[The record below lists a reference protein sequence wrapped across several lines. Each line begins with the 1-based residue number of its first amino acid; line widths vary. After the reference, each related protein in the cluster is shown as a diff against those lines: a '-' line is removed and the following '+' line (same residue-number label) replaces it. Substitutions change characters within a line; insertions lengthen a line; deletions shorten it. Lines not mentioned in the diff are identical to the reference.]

1 MRSSRCPTTCP
12 GYDHDAQSP
21 FSHASHPSIDV
32 WRYPRRAPIQDV
44 RGTEGQSLADN
55 GPIYL
60 DHQAHAPIDRR
71 VADVLARAFLDLDA
85 NPHSTHVAGE
95 TARRAVESARSQVA
109 SLIGAEPAE
118 IVFTSG
124 ATEANNLA
132 FGGLR
137 ERLTALERARVL
149 VSAGEHPSVLAAA
162 AAFFDDVDC
171 IPLTAQGTVD
181 LAALERQ
188 LRSGAGLVSV
198 AAANHEIGTVQPIGE
213 VSKLARAAGALVH
226 SDLAQAAGKIPV
238 DMAVLDLASISSHK
252 LGGPVGVGALA
263 VRRTLRRHLRP
274 VQHGGGQEA
283 GLRPGSVPAPLCV
296 AFGEAC
302 TSTLREMRDDGA
314 RIAALRDELL
324 ERLTQVGG
332 LAVNGGSERLPG
344 NLNVSFEGVDGEAL
358 VLRLRP
364 QLSISTGSA
373 CSSTSLEPSHV
384 LAAIGVTGMR
394 AEGAVRISLGRSTTV
409 AEVAVAGEA
418 IAAAV
423 AALRAT
429 LRKVA

>member
-1 MRSSRCPTTCP
+1 M
-12 GYDHDAQSP
+12 
-21 FSHASHPSIDV
+21 
-32 WRYPRRAPIQDV
+32 
-44 RGTEGQSLADN
+44 EGLSLADG

-60 DHQAHAPIDRR
+60 DHQAHSPIDRR
-71 VADVLARAFLDLDA
+71 VAKVLACAFVDLDA

-95 TARRAVESARSQVA
+95 TARKAVELARWQVA
-109 SLIGAEPAE
+109 ALIGAEPAE

-132 FGGLR
+132 FGGLG
-137 ERLTALERARVL
+137 ERLRALKRARVL
-149 VSAGEHPSVLAAA
+149 VSAGEHPSVLSAA
-162 AAFFDDVDC
+162 AAFFDEVVC
-171 IPLTAQGTVD
+171 IPLTAKGTVD
-181 LAALERQ
+181 LATLERQ
-188 LRSGAGLVSV
+188 LGNGAGLVSV

-238 DMAVLDLASISSHK
+238 DMAALDLASISSHK

-274 VQHGGGQEA
+274 IQHGGGQEG

-302 TSTLREMRDDGA
+302 TITLSDMRDEGA
-314 RIAALRDELL
+314 RIAGLRDELL
-324 ERLTQVGG
+324 ERLAQVGG
-332 LAVNGGSERLPG
+332 VAVNGGGERLPG
-344 NLNVSFEGVDGEAL
+344 NLNLSFEGVDGEAL

-384 LAAIGVTGMR
+384 LAAIGVTGRR

-409 AEVAVAGEA
+409 AEVAAAGEA

-429 LRKVA
+429 LRRVA